1 MNMELEFES
10 LYEMLWKEQV
20 RINSSSE
27 EQSKIPYSSFLY
39 GVVIYK
45 YQQCDDL
52 MLKMVSKNIT
62 DIELIACILK
72 DLKAEADELKK
83 AHANDTINIAKYY
96 SCCKNIELLE
106 NGDLATWIADNFLP
120 CLRAVGAE
128 ILEAHIKGF
137 CYVLYGYKDYCKR
150 KKSVYNRDL
159 DRLKSIYSRC
169 FDKNS
174 ELHTYGLIEI
184 DKKCELLAIDPPR
197 LFDPRVNKTF
207 YLSNIK
213 KDLLELFL
221 GISGLYEKLSVRVS
235 NLDMYIFDGRNTEKI
250 LQEAFAFGKPFNK
263 ECIGS
268 ISVTKLYSE
277 DMDNTFWVKSDHE
290 DITFEELCSEEDQY
304 ADSVITQVVHMQYKN
319 SDSGIII
326 THIDHE
332 FIFYSKED
340 YEKRKNNVKIKGSNQ
355 PRLKSFKID
364 NARIPIDLQCEHAY
378 GVQNEM
384 TNDAK
389 ILVEKIP
396 FLIYIL
402 KEYFTHTELIDEYFA
417 KLLEP

>member
-1 MNMELEFES
+1 MDIKLEIES
-10 LYEMLWKEQV
+10 LYKVLWDEEV
-20 RINSSSE
+20 RISHSRNEIDRASRS
-27 EQSKIPYSSFLY
+27 IFLH
-39 GVVIYK
+39 GVIFDK
-45 YQQCDDL
+45 YQERESL
-52 MLKMVSKNIT
+52 LLKAVSYNFT
-62 DIELIACILK
+62 DTDFVSCILK
-72 DLKAEADELKK
+72 YVKGKETRLRKTATNSLMDKSMHEDSLKE
-83 AHANDTINIAKYY
+83 IA
-96 SCCKNIELLE
+96 LLE
-106 NGDLATWIADNFLP
+106 DGNIVKWMNQYFLP
-120 CLRAVGAE
+120 WLKYANVKVVE
-128 ILEAHIKGF
+128 EHIRGL
-137 CYVLYGYKDYCKR
+137 CYVYYGYESYCNR
-150 KKSVYNRDL
+150 KKSVYNQER

-184 DKKCELLAIDPPR
+184 DKKCELLALDPPR

-235 NLDMYIFDGRNTEKI
+235 NLDMDIFDGRYTEQI

-263 ECIGS
+263 ESIGS
-268 ISVTKLYSE
+268 IAVAKLYSE
-277 DMDNTFWVKSDHE
+277 DMNNTFWVKSDHE
-290 DITFEELCSEEDQY
+290 DITFEELCSEEGQY

-332 FIFYSKED
+332 FIFYSKDD
-340 YEKRKNNVKIKGSNQ
+340 YEKRKNNIKIKGSNQ

-364 NARIPIDLQCEHAY
+364 NARIPIELQCEHAY
-378 GVQNEM
+378 GVQDEM
-384 TNDAK
+384 TNDTK
-389 ILVEKIP
+389 TLVEKIP

>member
-1 MNMELEFES
+1 MNIKLEIES
-10 LYEMLWKEQV
+10 LYKMLWNEEV
-20 RINSSSE
+20 RINHSRNERDETSRFR
-27 EQSKIPYSSFLY
+27 FLH
-39 GVVIYK
+39 GVIFDK
-45 YQQCDDL
+45 YQERDSL
-52 MLKMVSKNIT
+52 LLKVVSYNFT
-62 DIELIACILK
+62 DTEFVSCILK
-72 DLKAEADELKK
+72 NVKDKETRLMKTATNSLMDKSMHEDSLKEI
-83 AHANDTINIAKYY
+83 T
-96 SCCKNIELLE
+96 LLE
-106 NGDLATWIADNFLP
+106 DGNIVKWMNQYFLSW
-120 CLRAVGAE
+120 LKYANVKVVE
-128 ILEAHIKGF
+128 EHIRGL
-137 CYVLYGYKDYCKR
+137 CYVYYGYESYCNR
-150 KKSVYNRDL
+150 KKSVYNQER

-174 ELHTYGLIEI
+174 ELHTYGLVEI

-235 NLDMYIFDGRNTEKI
+235 NLDMYIFDGRNTEQI

-277 DMDNTFWVKSDHE
+277 DRDNTFWVKSDHE
-290 DITFEELCSEEDQY
+290 DITFEELCSEEVQY

-384 TNDAK
+384 ANDAK